1 MRESSPSVSTPR
13 GVGGSGKCSGE
24 VRKSRFSFFFTEEPF
39 KENLDC
45 KMFLPVSRPLFCVF
59 INFVFCFLVCFV
71 FQQKQGRGAGSGF
84 FLLCFSFGGFYF
96 GGGFGH

>member
-1 MRESSPSVSTPR
+1 MFWRS
-13 GVGGSGKCSGE
+13 K
-24 VRKSRFSFFFTEEPF
+24 KIAFFFLFFTEETF

-71 FQQKQGRGAGSGF
+71 FQQKQGRGAWSGF
-84 FLLCFSFGGFYF
+84 FYF
-96 GGGFGH
+96 AFALVDFFFLGGGGW